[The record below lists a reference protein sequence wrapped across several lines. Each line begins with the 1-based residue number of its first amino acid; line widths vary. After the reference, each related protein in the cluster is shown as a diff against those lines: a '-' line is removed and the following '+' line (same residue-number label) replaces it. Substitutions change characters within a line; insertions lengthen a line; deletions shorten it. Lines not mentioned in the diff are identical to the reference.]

1 MEEVKQ
7 LRNALKSVL
16 EEYEDTGT
24 LNLQRAQ
31 SIQLHAYEVEVKS
44 LSYRN
49 KQLRREIGRLS
60 AVNAMLRRV
69 NKNLTDTLKKF
80 KPVK

>member
-1 MEEVKQ
+1 MEEVKE

-31 SIQLHAYEVEVKS
+31 SIQLHAYEVEIKS

-49 KQLRREIGRLS
+49 RLLRREIGRLS

-69 NKNLTDTLKKF
+69 NKKLTDTLEKF

>member
-1 MEEVKQ
+1 MEEVKE
-7 LRNALKSVL
+7 LRKALKSVL
-16 EEYEDTGT
+16 EECEETGV

-31 SIQLHAYEVEVKS
+31 SVQLHAYEVEVKS
-44 LSYRN
+44 LCYRN
-49 KQLRREIGRLS
+49 RMLRREIGRLS

-69 NKNLTDTLKKF
+69 NKKLTDTLEKF